1 MMIMKNLT
9 AVGPILTAVCG
20 IEMKTHYNSI
30 KAAEDFL
37 PAALHA

>member
-9 AVGPILTAVCG
+9 GVGPILTAVCG
-20 IEMKTHYNSI
+20 IEMQTHYNSI